1 MRKILRDAIS
11 LKLHDALFPRPGP
24 EPEPEPEPDIL
35 LIQPVF
41 NYFNYVIAHSC
52 LNFEGNNYQPLSS
65 SLFFLTFFFTI
76 MHAFALLKVIFGCI
90 IGIIF

>member
-24 EPEPEPEPDIL
+24 GPGPGPEPEPEPDIV

-52 LNFEGNNYQPLSS
+52 LKGIITNLFPRLCFFSPFS
-65 SLFFLTFFFTI
+65 SLLCMLLPFL
-76 MHAFALLKVIFGCI
+76 K
-90 IGIIF
+90 